1 MAAIDM
7 KNIVKKYGDG
17 FPAVNDVEHRRGRTA
32 SS

>member
-1 MAAIDM
+1 MAAISL

-17 FPAVNDVEHRRGRTA
+17 FPAVNDVSIEIADG